1 MRYVTLGLLLLLTG
15 CGKVGEPLPPFI
27 RIPEAVKDLAV
38 RQNGNDLVLTWTNPA
53 KYVDGSLATDLAR
66 IQIRSNDS
74 IVTTLNVTAAAQPQ
88 TLVLPVGPSPGGP
101 RSFTAVAETARG
113 KVSPV
118 SNTVSISPVTVPGR
132 VLNLRAVVDQRRIRL
147 SWEKPQ
153 DHPELADG
161 YVVLRTEPEESRVV
175 PETRYE
181 DTRYRPGETYTYH
194 VTALR
199 GMVPG
204 VGPQS
209 VTVVIQDK
217 TPPQVPGGLDIALS
231 ETGAFVT
238 WAANS
243 ETDLAGYRVFR
254 SENGVADFRPVSDR
268 LNTTNAFF
276 DPGYRP
282 GLSYA
287 VSAVD
292 EFGNESGRSAP
303 LRQPNQ

>member
-1 MRYVTLGLLLLLTG
+1 MKASLCLLLLLTG
-15 CGKVGEPLPPFI
+15 CGKVGAPLPPFI
-27 RIPEAVKDLAV
+27 RIPEAVRDLAV
-38 RQNGNDLVLTWTNPA
+38 RQNGNDLVLSWTNPA
-53 KYVDGSLATDLAR
+53 RYVDGSAATDLAR

-74 IVTTLNVTAAAQPQ
+74 IVTTLNVAGPAQPQ
-88 TLVLPVGPSPGGP
+88 TLVLPIGSSPGGP
-101 RSFTAVAETARG
+101 RSFTVLVETARG
-113 KVSPV
+113 RVSPISNAV
-118 SNTVSISPVTVPGR
+118 SASPVAVPGR
-132 VLNLRAVVDQRRIRL
+132 VVGLRAVVDQRRIRL

-153 DHPELADG
+153 DHPELADA
-161 YVVLRTEPEESRVV
+161 YRVVRTEPEESRVV

-181 DTRYRPGETYTYH
+181 DTRYRPGETTTYQ
-194 VTALR
+194 VTPLR

-204 VGPQS
+204 VGPES
-209 VTVVIQDK
+209 VTAVIQDK
-217 TPPQVPGGLDIALS
+217 TPPRVPEGLDIALS
-231 ETGAFVT
+231 ETGAFLT
-238 WAANS
+238 WTANS

-254 SENGVADFRPVSDR
+254 SENGEVGFRPVLDR
-268 LNTTNAFF
+268 LNTTTAFF